1 MLPVAAARALA
12 LAGATAAELR
22 KQFALIPQ
30 ELHLWRNSLAF
41 NLTYPQQDV
50 HEERLWQAIKDA
62 QLEELVAS
70 LPRGLYTELGERGAN
85 LSGGECQRIA
95 IARALIR
102 QAPILLMDEAT
113 ASLDAL
119 TELRLRKALKAA
131 AAGRTLIVI
140 AHRLATVMDA
150 DKILVLQ
157 AGRVVEYGSPA
168 GLLRRQGLFYELYE
182 AQKLKEA

>member
-85 LSGGECQRIA
+85 LSGGEC
-95 IARALIR
+95 
-102 QAPILLMDEAT
+102 
-113 ASLDAL
+113 
-119 TELRLRKALKAA
+119 
-131 AAGRTLIVI
+131 
-140 AHRLATVMDA
+140 
-150 DKILVLQ
+150 
-157 AGRVVEYGSPA
+157 
-168 GLLRRQGLFYELYE
+168 
-182 AQKLKEA
+182 